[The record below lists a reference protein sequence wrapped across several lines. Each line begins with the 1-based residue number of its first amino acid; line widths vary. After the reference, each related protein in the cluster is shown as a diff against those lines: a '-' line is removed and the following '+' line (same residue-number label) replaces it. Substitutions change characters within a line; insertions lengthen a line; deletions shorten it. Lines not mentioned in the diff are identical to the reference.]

1 MLYCLQFFWRAL
13 TGLAA
18 AYPSCGVLVLAGSLA
33 NGPKE
38 NLWSKETAQKV
49 GSLSM
54 SAAVYRSFVV
64 PKLDLILLFPP
75 YAQLLGISLVR
86 WAIMPLA
93 TASMI
98 WASIRVGLMTWD
110 PLIIFMLM
118 LQTSMPSAQNS
129 VIQLQI
135 ANEPEAAGRLART
148 LFLVYTIGIIPVSAL
163 LTIYMQVLGVRP
175 ATAF

>member
-1 MLYCLQFFWRAL
+1 
-13 TGLAA
+13 
-18 AYPSCGVLVLAGSLA
+18 
-33 NGPKE
+33 
-38 NLWSKETAQKV
+38 
-49 GSLSM
+49 
-54 SAAVYRSFVV
+54 
-64 PKLDLILLFPP
+64 
-75 YAQLLGISLVR
+75 
-86 WAIMPLA
+86 MPLA